1 MGRALVDITLLRL
14 RPLLPAEGRGGVEGA
29 GLAVVPEGLLMVAGL
44 LAVVGRLP
52 VEGVLVRGVE
62 EVGVVDGADGLAAV
76 GGALG
81 RAAGALLP
89 PDDL

>member
-14 RPLLPAEGRGGVEGA
+14 RPLLPAEGREAVEGA
-29 GLAVVPEGLLMVAGL
+29 GLAVVLEGLLVVAGL

>member
-29 GLAVVPEGLLMVAGL
+29 GLAVVPEGLLAVAGL
-44 LAVVGRLP
+44 LVVGRLP
-52 VEGVLVRGVE
+52 VEGVLVRGAVV
-62 EVGVVDGADGLAAV
+62 VGVVDGADGLAVV